1 MLGPPVLLSGNKNE
15 FIVRSGTYLEINLH
29 KLRLRIFLKYLI
41 FDFRAVPRGS
51 GTFHT
56 TMHRS
61 HQTL

>member
-1 MLGPPVLLSGNKNE
+1 MLGPPVLLSGKKNE
-15 FIVRSGTYLEINLH
+15 FIVRPGTLEINLH
-29 KLRLRIFLKYLI
+29 KLRLRSFLKYLI

-56 TMHRS
+56 TMHRL

>member
-1 MLGPPVLLSGNKNE
+1 MLGPPVLLSGKKNE
-15 FIVRSGTYLEINLH
+15 FIVRSGAISELH
-29 KLRLRIFLKYLI
+29 KLRLIIFLKYLI

-56 TMHRS
+56 TMHRL